1 MQTQYKH
8 FKKTD
13 DYGEVKTIAMILTA
27 TNDDGKKVVLKAM
40 HVVGEDEKDSI
51 TSMTDAELTAYTQRI
66 LDSAYSEQD
75 IANAFNLTPPQP
87 A

>member
-1 MQTQYKH
+1 MQIQYKH
-8 FKKTD
+8 IKKTD

-27 TNDDGKKVVLKAM
+27 TNDAGKKAVLKAM
-40 HVVGEDEKDSI
+40 HVVGEDEKDSV
-51 TSMTDAELTAYTQRI
+51 SLMTDAELTAYTQRI

-75 IANAFNLTPPQP
+75 IENAFNPTPPQT